1 MSLHS
6 FSATLRILS
15 LAIFLL
21 DPKKKII
28 ECPLPMI
35 EPILG
40 FTFDYDDLPSE
51 CVNTLISMYD
61 NCLNTINDIEQVERT
76 LMDKLFWSERPV
88 IKTVVSGEKWL
99 LDLREKMEIIKN
111 QITPQAN
118 EYLIKFEKYIEF
130 LNQDVRKIVK
140 GLTGEIQ
147 PEEENEEDNSNKK
160 DDDEEEEE
168 EEDTFDVKIVHEEIL
183 NHMALAL
190 EIESEISNQF
200 IRIGMFQ
207 INTLDIRNL
216 LANKHRT
223 IAERLRGD
231 ISTKIINEGKQLDNE
246 FKKIFRKLG
255 QNPENVEMVAELHDF
270 MDEAKEKIKSNQA
283 TLNKMDRYMST
294 LDSHKHESPD
304 SFRALWYA
312 KAWPKKMTEQLHM
325 CEEVLLEKKA
335 QYAEEQR
342 EGTCLIVFYI

>member
-1 MSLHS
+1 
-6 FSATLRILS
+6 
-15 LAIFLL
+15 
-21 DPKKKII
+21 
-28 ECPLPMI
+28 MI
-35 EPILG
+35 EPNLG
-40 FTFDYDDLPSE
+40 FTFNYDDLPSE

-130 LNQDVRKIVK
+130 LNQDVWKIVK

-160 DDDEEEEE
+160 DDDEDEEED
-168 EEDTFDVKIVHEEIL
+168 DTFDVKIVHEEIL

-255 QNPENVEMVAELHDF
+255 KNPENVEMVAELHDF